1 MTLLE
6 AGDAGVLLIEWVPR
20 ITDGSGFPR
29 TVAILR
35 ALDQAGFRVVLY
47 PPEPCNLPDGEIY
60 GDVPRRVEVIRGQ
73 GIDSLANFLRE
84 RRGDFRSVIVS
95 RPMTMLRVIGILAR
109 DPQIVSGLRL
119 IYDSEALSAPREIL
133 RRRLLRDPLDFETE
147 ERWMARE
154 LALSNLADTVL
165 AVSEQ
170 ERETFKRFGA
180 KDVHVL
186 GHAVSPAPTPRAFA
200 KRRDLL
206 FVGRLAEDG
215 SMNTD
220 GLVWF
225 CEKVFP
231 SVRKQLG
238 ERGYQVSLTVA
249 GKTGARILRD
259 QPSDGVRFLGV
270 VDDLRPL
277 YDGARL
283 FVAPTRFAAGIP
295 LKILDSAAHGLPV
308 IATQLLARQLCWQSG
323 EDLLASDVS
332 DPPGFAAHI
341 VEAYT
346 NAELW
351 ARLRANALARVEQ
364 SYSPKAFRRVLSDVL
379 RPEERSACLNQTT
392 SS

>member
-1 MTLLE
+1 VTLE
-6 AGDAGVLLIEWVPR
+6 AKEAGVLLIEWVPR
-20 ITDGSGFPR
+20 ITEGSGFPR

-47 PPEPCNLPDGEIY
+47 PPKPCNLPDGEIY
-60 GDVPRRVEVIRGQ
+60 ADIPRRVEVIRGQ
-73 GIDSLANFLRE
+73 GIDTLDHFLRE
-84 RRGDFRSVIVS
+84 RHRDFQTMIVS
-95 RPMTMLRVIGILAR
+95 RPMTMLGVIGILAR

-133 RRRLLRDPLDFETE
+133 RRRLLGDPPDFQTE
-147 ERWMARE
+147 EHWMARE
-154 LALSNLADTVL
+154 LALSTLADTVL

-180 KDVHVL
+180 KDVRVL
-186 GHAVSPAPTPRAFA
+186 GYAISPAPTPRKFP
-200 KRRDLL
+200 KRRGLL
-206 FVGRLAEDG
+206 FVGRVAEDG

-220 GLVWF
+220 SLVWF

-238 ERGYQVSLTVA
+238 ERGYPVSLTVA

-259 QPSDGVRFLGV
+259 GPSDGIEFLGV

-277 YDGARL
+277 YDRARL

-295 LKILDSAAHGLPV
+295 LKVLDSAAHGLPV
-308 IATQLLARQLCWQSG
+308 IATKLLARQLRWQSG
-323 EDLLASDVS
+323 EDLLANEVS
-332 DPPGFAAHI
+332 DASGFATHI

-364 SYSPKAFRRVLSDVL
+364 DCSPKEFSRVLSDAL
-379 RPEERSACLNQTT
+379 RPEERRACLT
-392 SS
+392 